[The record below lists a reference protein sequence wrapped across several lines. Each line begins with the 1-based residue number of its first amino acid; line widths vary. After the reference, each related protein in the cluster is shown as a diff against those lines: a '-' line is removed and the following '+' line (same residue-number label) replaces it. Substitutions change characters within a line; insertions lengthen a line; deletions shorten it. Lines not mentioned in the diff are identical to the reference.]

1 MNHNIL
7 LGKLHKKF
15 DISGSVLNW
24 FKSYLGDRYFTV
36 VVNRSKSKGYFLRI
50 GVPQGSIL
58 GPILFIIYTKELET
72 IARKHGFSVH
82 LYADDTQ
89 MYIEFNPLF
98 QDIASIE
105 SKIIACLQE
114 IKNWITLNRLKL
126 NPDKT
131 EALIIQTRNNLF

>member
-1 MNHNIL
+1 
-7 LGKLHKKF
+7 
-15 DISGSVLNW
+15 
-24 FKSYLGDRYFTV
+24 
-36 VVNRSKSKGYFLRI
+36 
-50 GVPQGSIL
+50 
-58 GPILFIIYTKELET
+58 
-72 IARKHGFSVH
+72 
-82 LYADDTQ
+82 